1 MIRRREFLA
10 GLLPVLSGT
19 FAVHAQEEAV
29 RHLGVLIFSVEND
42 PVTRTRLAAL
52 RQGLAD
58 AGWAEGR
65 NLKIDVRFGGA
76 NPSQLR
82 ASAEELVRLAP
93 DVIVTG
99 AAPATLAVQQLTQ
112 TIPIVF
118 VEATNEIGYRTTG
131 DHARQAD
138 NITGITNLYLAIAT
152 RWVEFLMEAAPRITR
167 MGLLFNPEFDSRS
180 YMAAIEASA
189 GAHHVKTIKI
199 AARGGDDIER
209 GVRNLAAEPNGG
221 LILVPPSPDFA
232 HVQLLFGLAMKYR
245 IPAIYPTRG
254 FAAEGGMLAFGPNSP
269 DLFRTAASFVDRIL
283 HGAKPSELPVQ
294 FPTRFDLVVNLKVA
308 RAIGLELP
316 RTLVSRAAEV
326 IE

>member
-1 MIRRREFLA
+1 MIRRREFVA

-19 FAVHAQEEAV
+19 FAVRAQESF
-29 RHLGVLIFSVEND
+29 RHLGVLIFSVEDD
-42 PVTRTRLAAL
+42 PITLTRLAAL
-52 RQGLAD
+52 REGLAE

-65 NLKIDVRFGGA
+65 NLRMDVRYGGA
-76 NPSQLR
+76 DPGQLR
-82 ASAEELVRLAP
+82 ASAEELVRLSP

-138 NITGITNLYLAIAT
+138 NATGVTNLYLAIAT
-152 RWVEFLMEAAPRITR
+152 RWVELLKEAAPRTTR
-167 MGLLFNPEFDSRS
+167 VALVFNPEFDSRS
-180 YMAAIEASA
+180 YMAAIEANAA
-189 GAHHVKTIKI
+189 GYHVKTIKI
-199 AARGGDDIER
+199 PASSAEDIKR
-209 GVRNLAAEPNGG
+209 GVKNFAAEPNGG
-221 LILVPPSPDFA
+221 LILVPPAPNFA
-232 HVQLLFGLAMKYR
+232 HVQLLFGLTTKYR
-245 IPAIYPTRG
+245 IPAIYPNRG
-254 FAAEGGMLAFGPNSP
+254 FAAEGGLMAFSAVSA
-269 DLFRTAASFVDRIL
+269 DLFRAAASYVDRIL
-283 HGAKPSELPVQ
+283 HGAKPNELPVQ

-316 RTLVSRAAEV
+316 RSLISRAAEV